1 MLRLGSGLNQPQR
14 ICAIDERCCFYLVL
28 GHGLRACGFRA
39 QLDPELFRCWVVC
52 ALVARRDGEHLT
64 GYNLFHIHPQT
75 IDGKAQRGSAQCMP
89 SPMLP
94 RIHVYP

>member
-1 MLRLGSGLNQPQR
+1 MNVAAFVWCLGMASEHVASGQKL
-14 ICAIDERCCFYLVL
+14 L
-28 GHGLRACGFRA
+28 A
-39 QLDPELFRCWVVC
+39 QLDPELFRCWMVC